1 MSDHSTS
8 HATTVRGIDY
18 KATFP
23 FVHLFK
29 GFRLAIDPSKILL
42 ALALLLLVYA
52 GGRIMDAF
60 WPDSHRAVQGE
71 LDAYAVQHVRVPELR
86 TNRADRTNLEADF
99 ETFRRGQVTE
109 RVSEIKQRLAS
120 LGHPDF
126 EANYGGLKKAL
137 RFQRDDT
144 IKRIDKSYDDLTVKT
159 DEAKA
164 AHDASIQSAHANY
177 ANEVREAQK
186 LDSEGLFIHFLRFEI
201 DRIDAVV
208 FNAVKLNGEGLTGV
222 LAGLGDFFITAPAW
236 AFRHHTVYFVIFFA
250 GLLILWSIFG
260 GAIARI
266 AAVQVARDEKISV
279 RQALRF
285 STGKVLSFVFA
296 PLIPIIIVAVLGLI
310 MAVASILI
318 SVPGLSGIWS
328 VVIGAIF
335 FLALLAGLVM
345 MLTAVGL
352 IGGGHLMYPTI
363 AAEGSDSFDAVSRS
377 FSYLYARPWQLA
389 FYSLV
394 SLVYG
399 AITYLVVR
407 LALFV
412 LLLLVHGSINLFQWG
427 HAVDGTPIF
436 EAMWPKPTNF
446 MTLSFD
452 TNYASLG
459 AVQATGAG
467 LISFWV
473 YLAIS
478 ILGAYVIS
486 LYLCSGTLIYFLLRR
501 DVDATELDEVYLEPN
516 DDELSEA
523 AVTTEAT
530 LASDAAASPV
540 APAPAEPAGQPVDT
554 PTPPVT
560 NPPWNA

>member
-1 MSDHSTS
+1 MSDHSNS

-52 GGRIMDAF
+52 GGRAMDAF

-86 TNRADRTNLEADF
+86 TNRADRMNLEADF
-99 ETFRRGQVTE
+99 EKFRHDQVTA
-109 RVSEIKQRLAS
+109 RVSEIKQHLAS

-126 EANYGGLKKAL
+126 DANYDGLKKAFRL
-137 RFQRDDT
+137 QRDDT
-144 IKRIDKSYDDLTVKT
+144 IRRIDKNFDDLTVKT
-159 DEAKA
+159 DDARKF
-164 AHDASIQSAHANY
+164 HDDAIRDAHANY
-177 ANEVREAQK
+177 ANEVRSAQR

-201 DRIDAVV
+201 DRIDVIVLSAVNLNIGGV
-208 FNAVKLNGEGLTGV
+208 F
-222 LAGLGDFFITAPAW
+222 AGLGDFFITAPAW

-250 GLLILWSIFG
+250 ALLILWSIFG

-412 LLLLVHGSINLFQWG
+412 LLLLVHGSVNLFQWG
-427 HAVDGTPIF
+427 RAVDGTPIF

-459 AVQATGAG
+459 PVQATGAG
-467 LISFWV
+467 FISFWV

-478 ILGAYVIS
+478 VLGAYVIS

-530 LASDAAASPV
+530 LAADAPA
-540 APAPAEPAGQPVDT
+540 APAEPAGQPVDT
-554 PTPPVT
+554 PVPPTV
-560 NPPWNA
+560 